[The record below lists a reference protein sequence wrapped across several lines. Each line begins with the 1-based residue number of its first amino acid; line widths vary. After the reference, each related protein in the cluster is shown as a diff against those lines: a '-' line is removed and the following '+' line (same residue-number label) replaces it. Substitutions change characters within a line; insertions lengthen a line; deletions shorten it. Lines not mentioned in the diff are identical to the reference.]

1 MSSELRANLVA
12 LNTIV
17 YREVRRFTRIW
28 PQTLLPPAITMVL
41 YFVIFGNL
49 IGRQIGDM
57 GGFTYMEYIVP
68 GLIMM
73 SVITNSYGNVVSS
86 FFGSKFQRSIEELMV
101 SPVSP
106 HTILIGYTLGGV
118 LRGLAVG
125 VIVTLLSLFFT
136 HLQVHHLGVTVLV
149 VVLTATIF
157 SLLGFINAVF
167 ARNFDDISII
177 PTFVLTPLTY
187 LGGGVLLHH
196 PAAAILADRVAGQ
209 PGAAHGQLVPL
220 RHPGRLG
227 HPHRRGHHL
236 HAGGHRGAVHR
247 LRAPT
252 GQRARNAQLISA
264 CACATACPPTSANR
278 AWSGS
283 RPAPP
288 AARRTPPSPAERA
301 ATASTAGR

>member
-1 MSSELRANLVA
+1 MNTQYLNSEFAANLVA
-12 LNTIV
+12 LRTIV
-17 YREVRRFTRIW
+17 HREVRRFLRIW

-86 FFGSKFQRSIEELMV
+86 FFGSKFQRNVEELLV

-106 HTILIGYTLGGV
+106 HTILIGFVVGGV

-125 VIVTLLSLFFT
+125 VIVTMLSLFFT

-149 VVLTATIF
+149 VLLTATIF
-157 SLLGFINAVF
+157 SLGGFVNAVY

-187 LGGGVLLHH
+187 L
-196 PAAAILADRVAGQ
+196 AGCS
-209 PGAAHGQLVPL
+209 
-220 RHPGRLG
+220 
-227 HPHRRGHHL
+227 
-236 HAGGHRGAVHR
+236 
-247 LRAPT
+247 
-252 GQRARNAQLISA
+252 I
-264 CACATACPPTSANR
+264 
-278 AWSGS
+278 
-283 RPAPP
+283 
-288 AARRTPPSPAERA
+288 PSPCCRRSGRRSRWATRSCTWSTPS
-301 ATASTAGR
+301 ATASSGCRTSASAWPSVSCCWPPQHSTPCASAC

>member
-1 MSSELRANLVA
+1 MTSQYLNSEFAANLVA
-12 LNTIV
+12 LRTIV
-17 YREVRRFTRIW
+17 HREIRRFVRIW

-57 GGFTYMEYIVP
+57 GGFSYMEYIVP

-86 FFGSKFQRSIEELMV
+86 FFGSKFQRNVEELLV

-106 HTILIGYTLGGV
+106 HTILIGFVVGGV

-125 VIVTLLSLFFT
+125 VIVTCLSLFFT

-149 VVLTATIF
+149 VLLTATIF
-157 SLLGFINAVF
+157 SLGGFVNAVY

-187 LGGGVLLHH
+187 LGGVFYSITLLPPFWQTVSLGNPILHMVNAFRYGILGVSDIRIGVAIGFMLLAT
-196 PAAAILADRVAGQ
+196 AALYTLCI
-209 PGAAHGQLVPL
+209 
-220 RHPGRLG
+220 RL
-227 HPHRRGHHL
+227 
-236 HAGGHRGAVHR
+236 
-247 LRAPT
+247 
-252 GQRARNAQLISA
+252 LIS
-264 CACATACPPTSANR
+264 
-278 AWSGS
+278 
-283 RPAPP
+283 
-288 AARRTPPSPAERA
+288 
-301 ATASTAGR
+301 GRGMRQ